1 MNAAPVQFLTA
12 TPRRRSNGGG
22 PGAGNESTSR
32 GTRLHSTDRGQD
44 ADAFAESLLQRA
56 ARLRLPELF
65 GRPRPEA
72 VTGQHRDNRKGR
84 PEMTRRI
91 MQLKRASA
99 RTRVSAVEAGRRN
112 YRASLPIAAGAALAM
127 LIALIQAAPIQAASA
142 SGARPCPI
150 SRSRRSPIHP
160 RRSWWGRHSRSRRR
174 PRTRGSARR
183 KSPSRASTL
192 DRCRTRSLGRGTVG
206 GARCRKAEEAP
217 LPDGLGRAHARCP
230 PARWDIQPAR
240 LRRRHEARRRSRRD
254 RQLPRLGGH
263 RLVRPSARPLP
274 DPDPPPDP
282 DPTFPDP
289 DPPPSG
295 DSSQALIQADLDTG
309 LISYDTSLIYRTLA
323 LFGDPRLPSRY
334 QAAPSS
340 GEDQALFA
348 EFEANLA
355 VALGRGADHDRAVPV
370 AAERPGE
377 RLGRPA
383 RDRYQGRAPR
393 PSPRTILSRSR
404 LISSATPAGATRIGH
419 HREAQRTM
427 ASAYGAAPLPRR
439 NPKASLAESRPRP
452 MHCGGR

>member
-72 VTGQHRDNRKGR
+72 VTGQHRGNRKGR
-84 PEMTRRI
+84 SEMTRRI

-99 RTRVSAVEAGRRN
+99 RTRVSAAEAGRGN

-127 LIALIQAAPIQAASA
+127 LIALVQAAPIQAASGV
-142 SGARPCPI
+142 GARPLPDLTV
-150 SRSRRSPIHP
+150 SAVSDSPSAIEVGTP
-160 RRSWWGRHSRSRRR
+160 FTITATTTNAGKRPAQASLTRFYLSPDAVLGASDVSLSGELAVGKLKKRHSRTASVALTLGAT
-174 PRTRGSARR
+174 PAPGTYSLLACADDT
-183 KSPSRASTL
+183 KLVAESDETDNCRASA
-192 DRCRTRSLGRGTVG
+192 GTVSFG
-206 GARCRKAEEAP
+206 P
-217 LPDGLGRAHARCP
+217 PPDP
-230 PARWDIQPAR
+230 
-240 LRRRHEARRRSRRD
+240 
-254 RQLPRLGGH
+254 
-263 RLVRPSARPLP
+263 VP

-282 DPTFPDP
+282 DPDP

-309 LISYDTSLIYRTLA
+309 LISYETSLIYRTLA

-355 VALGRGADHDRAVPV
+355 SLSAEAQTTIEPYLLPPNDPASAWGVQPATVTRAGFAEALAADDPLPFPPDLKCDA
-370 AAERPGE
+370 
-377 RLGRPA
+377 
-383 RDRYQGRAPR
+383 
-393 PSPRTILSRSR
+393 
-404 LISSATPAGATRIGH
+404 SSAPHGLDTTGRRSERWLPHMGLRRFRGGTR
-419 HREAQRTM
+419 
-427 ASAYGAAPLPRR
+427 RR
-439 NPKASLAESRPRP
+439 R
-452 MHCGGR
+452 